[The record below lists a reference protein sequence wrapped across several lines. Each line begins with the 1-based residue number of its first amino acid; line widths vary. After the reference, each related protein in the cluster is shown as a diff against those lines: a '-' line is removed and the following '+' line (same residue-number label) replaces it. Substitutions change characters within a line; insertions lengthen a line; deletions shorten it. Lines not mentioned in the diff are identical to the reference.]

1 MNERLKQIR
10 LEEGVSQEKFADR
23 LGVSGNYIYLMESG
37 KKDPSDRL
45 LRDICRE
52 FGVDEVWLRTGEGAM
67 RKKLSRDEEIAAFIG
82 DTLAGPDDFKKRMIS
97 ALARLSVEEWELL
110 AGIAQKMADGNSK
123 A

>member
-110 AGIAQKMADGNSK
+110 AGIAQKMADGNRK